1 MTFVLDTSGSIGE
14 TAYQYAKD
22 FIRTIAEAMSIGQ
35 YDSRVAV
42 ILFHHEV
49 GVYFNLNQ
57 YTDKNELITAIRNIP
72 YFTGGT
78 IISAALNFLRT
89 VAQNGSLGVN
99 RYKRQVAIFLTDGII
114 EGDNDIPT
122 AANLLKETGI
132 FELYSVGVGNANLTD
147 LELIVSNDLDFVY
160 YQIPFTKDTL
170 RYFSER
176 IIERLEGLL

>member
-1 MTFVLDTSGSIGE
+1 MTFVLDTSGSIGG

-42 ILFHHEV
+42 ILFHHGV

-72 YFTGGT
+72 YFVGGT
-78 IISAALNFLRT
+78 NISAALNFLRT
-89 VAQNGSLGVN
+89 VAQNGSLGVS

-114 EGDNDIPT
+114 EGDDDIPT
-122 AANLLKETGI
+122 AADLLKETGI